1 MAKTEDMVKQL
12 REVAADVE
20 KNSKEL
26 SDSIDKRRD
35 ELDAEIKILIEK
47 RYDYSSKLEN
57 SKALQAELEAFKKD
71 ASIETPIIDR
81 LAKASK
87 IDVDKLNPLEKV
99 HTYHKIAEKE
109 IKKLDSLAYKI
120 THLRQFIV
128 DKANKEISDWN
139 KANNI
144 KEKYKPVKIIKK
156 DKNNQYKIV
165 KKDKIITDRLTEDKP
180 MSIKLSEIIH
190 DMSIKQDVKDERK
203 FQLEDRKL
211 HIFDI
216 NNDVVQEVIGDNI
229 NEMLDYSEK
238 INKILEITAKEAGKG
253 EYTPRESDLYTAAD
267 KGFSLADLNMI
278 KKTFTKNLREA
289 AYDLSDLK
297 AERANLSQQ
306 MNDIIKT
313 EAAKPIYNNQKFSE
327 ADVKAYLSK
336 HNRAFKNLEK
346 KINSLDDDILV
357 SVQNINDLTLEL
369 ESIKVQELNE
379 LNDVVKDIHNYE
391 FSIGILI
398 DEKNEDTKILKE
410 VFEILSTATDTQSRD
425 DRSLP
430 IKDSIATAFGSI
442 VQSITN
448 LNIADNVKNFIK
460 NDVAR
465 AGIKSF
471 NGLLNISAKINNK
484 IIENAQKKINYIES
498 QQEINKAAIEKIN
511 EQRQKREEIDKNMD
525 DKAKDNK
532 AKNGDERV

>member
-12 REVAADVE
+12 REVATNVE
-20 KNSKEL
+20 KNSRYL
-26 SDSIDKRRD
+26 TTSIDKRRK
-35 ELDAEIKILIEK
+35 ELNYEMDKLSKNIQ
-47 RYDYSSKLEN
+47 DYSSKLKD

-81 LAKASK
+81 LAKASN

-120 THLRQFIV
+120 THLKQFII
-128 DKANKEISDWN
+128 DKANKELSDWQN
-139 KANNI
+139 TN
-144 KEKYKPVKIIKK
+144 KK
-156 DKNNQYKIV
+156 DKTMSVKI
-165 KKDKIITDRLTEDKP
+165 
-180 MSIKLSEIIH
+180 SEIIH
-190 DMSIKQDVKDERK
+190 DISVKQDVKDRGEAA
-203 FQLEDRKL
+203 LESIALRA
-211 HIFDI
+211 FNS
-216 NNDVVQEVIGDNI
+216 NNMVVRQVVGNNI

-267 KGFSLADLNMI
+267 KGFSLVDLNKI
-278 KKTFTKNLREA
+278 KKSFTKNLRDA

-306 MNDIIKT
+306 MNDIIKA

-346 KINSLDDDILV
+346 KINSLDDDILL

-369 ESIKVQELNE
+369 ESIKAQELNA
-379 LNDVVKDIHNYE
+379 LNETLKDMHNYDVDIYE
-391 FSIGILI
+391 LT
-398 DEKNEDTKILKE
+398 DEKNEDTKIFKE

-430 IKDSIATAFGSI
+430 IKDSIATTFGSI

-448 LNIADNVKNFIK
+448 LNIADNIKNFIK

-471 NGLLNISAKINNK
+471 NGLLNVSAKINNK